1 MKHNKV
7 RHVSTINISKV
18 QMMRIWW
25 IINLGNSVKAPQLVD
40 GVSAQLASTPTLFK
54 KNSALVRGPG
64 SHQSMG
70 PGQKTSAPGLL
81 PIQLIGERGGVRAH
95 LPLPYS
101 IAFLQSPRVS
111 WGPEALD
118 SC

>member
-54 KNSALVRGPG
+54 KKLSSGQGAWEPPEHGPRTEDLSSRPPPNPAHRGEG
-64 SHQSMG
+64 
-70 PGQKTSAPGLL
+70 
-81 PIQLIGERGGVRAH
+81 RG
-95 LPLPYS
+95 
-101 IAFLQSPRVS
+101 
-111 WGPEALD
+111 
-118 SC
+118 